1 LFQLHELATKLLG
14 IGLYW
19 RNGPHMNGGCQGG
32 MWVGGGNHGGH
43 AALPGG
49 IGNGLSI

>member
-1 LFQLHELATKLLG
+1 
-14 IGLYW
+14 
-19 RNGPHMNGGCQGG
+19 MNGGCQGG

-49 IGNGLSI
+49 IHICFEVARFVLGNNCDFHEIYE